1 MTGPFVGAGVVC
13 EARFAQPDDSC
24 ERRNVGGAPD
34 TAGHDERSAQASA
47 PLSVL
52 HRPVTWSLPAG
63 TSHAPVTGALVASL
77 LLHAL
82 LLLALS
88 GLIGGA
94 PVRVPQPPALDV
106 RIVAAS
112 PPPFEP
118 PVIVP
123 TPVAEP
129 PPPPEPQVAPP
140 PVAIAAAPPVAPK
153 PITPP
158 VLARVTVN
166 VEADGPVEEIFA
178 NALPAE
184 GTPLPRVTLE
194 FAEPLNILAPERT
207 LRDVPQRRVR
217 GLVRVHA
224 SAQLEL
230 LVVDEYD
237 DDLMFAI
244 RNALDRTRAKAAT
257 EGAPVT
263 PGWAIVVFWFE
274 RAAR

>member
-1 MTGPFVGAGVVC
+1 MTGPFDGAGVVC
-13 EARFAQPDDSC
+13 ARRFAPPDDSC
-24 ERRNVGGAPD
+24 EGRNVGGPPA
-34 TAGHDERSAQASA
+34 AHDERSAQARG

-52 HRPVTWSLPAG
+52 RQPAFSSLPA
-63 TSHAPVTGALVASL
+63 TPSRAAISGALVASL
-77 LLHAL
+77 LLHAVL
-82 LLLALS
+82 LVAFS
-88 GLIGGA
+88 GLIGSVPVTA
-94 PVRVPQPPALDV
+94 PRPPALDV
-106 RIVAAS
+106 RIVAEA
-112 PPPFEP
+112 PPPAEP
-118 PVIVP
+118 SVIVP
-123 TPVAEP
+123 APVAEP
-129 PPPPEPQVAPP
+129 APPPGAQVAPP
-140 PVAIAAAPPVAPK
+140 PVAIAAAPPLAPK

-158 VLARVTVN
+158 ALARVIVN
-166 VEADGPVEEIFA
+166 VEADEPVEEIFA
-178 NALPAE
+178 NALPAG

-194 FAEPLNILAPERT
+194 FAEPLNIQAPESA

-224 SAQLEL
+224 SAQVEL

-274 RAAR
+274 RAPR